1 MLVQFETRRDMLA
14 AMTAKE
20 LREVLERVES
30 WPQEDQ
36 QALAEY
42 ASEIEARRTGV
53 YRLTDDERAAIAK
66 ARLSGYVPDEEME
79 TYWKRHGV
87 A

>member
-1 MLVQFETRRDMLA
+1 
-14 AMTAKE
+14 MTAKE
-20 LREVLERVES
+20 LKEVLERVET

-42 ASEIEARRTGV
+42 AREIEARRTGV

-66 ARLSGYVPDEEME
+66 ARQTGFVPDEEME
-79 TYWKRHGV
+79 AYWKSHGV